1 MLGMGEAQIRVP
13 SAVQTAPALMAA
25 AYALLLLAGTKCR
38 QEDLVLPPPK
48 WRTSDPPPRDSTA
61 RLINMFRS
69 ELWRKAIGVNLGRF
83 VNEALVGAKPGL
95 LNMSLPLAILYA
107 IK

>member
-1 MLGMGEAQIRVP
+1 MLGMGEAQVRVP
-13 SAVQTAPALMAA
+13 SAVETVPALMAA
-25 AYALLLLAGTKCR
+25 AYSLLLLAGIKCR

-48 WRTSDPPPRDSTA
+48 WRTSDPPLRDSTA

-69 ELWRKAIGVNLGRF
+69 ELWRRAIGVNLGHF

-95 LNMSLPLAILYA
+95 LNMSLPSAVLYA